1 MGLFIDLLHVPVR
14 VCNDAL
20 EGIYK
25 AMSDGHGHGDDGIWK
40 PHQSPLLKR
49 LVELFT
55 QRGLDRLSAVKNSLL
70 DWQAGHLHQPS
81 SIPAPLPAGTLQ
93 RWSADELALANL
105 YLRSLPP
112 AQWTLDDH
120 MLCIDMV
127 VQTHLPLEFLQS
139 EAEWLATRAG
149 MMGKVQANMDA
160 DATAKQADKVLAAL
174 PSTVTGA
181 VAQFTLTPALHA
193 TLEFARVRAA
203 ENVRA
208 LTDTVRHKMRTLITA
223 DLEQKAFGNVPPGTS
238 SLETQLFDAFGDLN
252 RDWRRLAVTEAG
264 EAQTQGYVASLAP
277 GTKVRRVERYDNAC
291 AFCRKIDDVVATV
304 VAANAPNK
312 DEKTMVWPGKNNIG
326 RSASPRKRV
335 GDLLV
340 EREPH
345 EMWQLP
351 AGLAH
356 PHCRGRWVPVI
367 TDAPGDDKDFGDWL
381 RATLASS

>member
-1 MGLFIDLLHVPVR
+1 MGLFLDLINVPVR

-25 AMSDGHGHGDDGIWK
+25 ALSDGHGHGDDGIWK

-55 QRGLDRLSAVKNSLL
+55 QRGLDRLSAVKASLL
-70 DWQAGHLHQPS
+70 AWEAGHLHQPS
-81 SIPAPLPAGTLQ
+81 PLPAPLPAGSLQ
-93 RWSADELALANL
+93 RWSADELSLANL

-127 VQTHLPLEFLQS
+127 VQTHLPVEYLQLES
-139 EAEWLATRAG
+139 EWLVVRAG

-181 VAQFTLTPALHA
+181 VVQFALLPIHRA

-208 LTDTVRHKMRTLITA
+208 LTDAVRHKMRSLITA
-223 DLEQKAFGNVPPGTS
+223 DLEQKAFGIAPPGTS
-238 SLETQLFDAFGDLN
+238 SLEAQLFDAFGDLN
-252 RDWRRLAVTEAG
+252 RDWRRIAVTEAG
-264 EAQTQGYVASLAP
+264 EAQTQGYIASLAA
-277 GTKVRRVERYDNAC
+277 GTKVKRVELYENAC
-291 AFCRKIDDVVATV
+291 AFCRKIDGVVMTV
-304 VAANAPNK
+304 VAADAPNK
-312 DEKTMVWPGKNNIG
+312 DPDTMVWPGKNNLG

-340 EREPH
+340 EREPE
-345 EMWQLP
+345 EMWQIP

-367 TDAPGDDKDFGDWL
+367 TDAPGDDPEFGDWL
-381 RATLASS
+381 RATLGSS